1 MSRKIVVGSRESR
14 LAIIQTEKV
23 MEHIRRSHPKIELE
37 MMTMETT
44 GDKRLDV
51 TLDQIGGKGL
61 FVKELDKALLDGRI
75 DLAVHSLK
83 DMPMDESKV
92 IPIVRYSPRE
102 DVRDVLVLPKG
113 AEEWDGRGIIGCSS
127 FRRRIQAKR
136 LFKEAE
142 FRSVR
147 GNVITRLEKLDRG
160 EYDALILAAAG
171 LKRLGLEY
179 RISRYFSTDEIL
191 PAAGQGT
198 MAVQGRIDMNYDFLE
213 GYGKKED
220 AYIAKGERAFVRY
233 LDGGCSSP
241 VAAYGEVIDGQLLM
255 KGLYYMEETG
265 NYAIGSKSGP
275 VEEAEK
281 IGRELAI
288 SMEAE
293 YGNPDLEQ
301 RQKCQGKVWL
311 VGAGPGDIG
320 LMTVKGQAVLEDA
333 DVVVYDHLV
342 GKDILASIRKEK
354 TFIDV
359 GKVAGHHPIPQEEI
373 NQILVREAKKGCKVA
388 RLKGGDPFL
397 FGRGGEELEELARH
411 KIPFEVVPGVT
422 SSLAVPAYNGIPVT
436 HRDYAS
442 SLHIVT
448 GHQKEGQEQPVNYR
462 ALVESEGTLVFL
474 MGVTALPQIMA
485 SLLEAGID
493 PEMPAAVLQDGTT
506 AGQKKVVSTVARLPD
521 AATEADIRPPAIIV
535 VGKVCALSETLS
547 WYEELPLMGMRVLVT
562 RPRELASSMAEKL
575 RLLGADVL
583 EVPAIDT
590 IPVKENHRLRQ
601 SFEKIEEYDWI
612 VFTSQIGVR
621 IFFEE
626 MEKAKVDVRR
636 LHAAKFAVIG
646 EGTARALRQ
655 KGIHADLM
663 PKVYDGVSL
672 ARLLAGQDIE
682 EKKILV
688 PRAAIANPQL
698 VPILQEA
705 KAMVDD
711 IPIYTTIYQQCKGF
725 DLKEEIEKGKI
736 DCVAFTSSST
746 VEGFADVS
754 KGADYSK
761 IKAACIGKQTA
772 CTAQKYG
779 LDCYVAS
786 KATID
791 DLITLI
797 ERIRTER

>member
-1 MSRKIVVGSRESR
+1 M
-14 LAIIQTEKV
+14 
-23 MEHIRRSHPKIELE
+23 
-37 MMTMETT
+37 
-44 GDKRLDV
+44 
-51 TLDQIGGKGL
+51 
-61 FVKELDKALLDGRI
+61 
-75 DLAVHSLK
+75 
-83 DMPMDESKV
+83 
-92 IPIVRYSPRE
+92 
-102 DVRDVLVLPKG
+102 
-113 AEEWDGRGIIGCSS
+113 
-127 FRRRIQAKR
+127 
-136 LFKEAE
+136 
-142 FRSVR
+142 
-147 GNVITRLEKLDRG
+147 
-160 EYDALILAAAG
+160 
-171 LKRLGLEY
+171 
-179 RISRYFSTDEIL
+179 
-191 PAAGQGT
+191 
-198 MAVQGRIDMNYDFLE
+198 
-213 GYGKKED
+213 
-220 AYIAKGERAFVRY
+220 
-233 LDGGCSSP
+233 
-241 VAAYGEVIDGQLLM
+241 
-255 KGLYYMEETG
+255 
-265 NYAIGSKSGP
+265 
-275 VEEAEK
+275 
-281 IGRELAI
+281 
-288 SMEAE
+288 
-293 YGNPDLEQ
+293 
-301 RQKCQGKVWL
+301 
-311 VGAGPGDIG
+311 
-320 LMTVKGQAVLEDA
+320 
-333 DVVVYDHLV
+333 
-342 GKDILASIRKEK
+342 
-354 TFIDV
+354 
-359 GKVAGHHPIPQEEI
+359 
-373 NQILVREAKKGCKVA
+373 
-388 RLKGGDPFL
+388 
-397 FGRGGEELEELARH
+397 
-411 KIPFEVVPGVT
+411 T

-493 PEMPAAVLQDGTT
+493 PEMPAAVLQEGTT
-506 AGQKKVVSTVARLPD
+506 ASQKKVVSTVARLPE
-521 AATEADIRPPAIIV
+521 AAIEAGIRPPAIIV
-535 VGKVCALSETLS
+535 VGKVCALSGMLS

-590 IPVKENHRLRQ
+590 IPVKKNRRLKE
-601 SFEKIEEYDWI
+601 SFEKIEAYDWI

-636 LHAAKFAVIG
+636 LHAARFAVIG
-646 EGTARALRQ
+646 EGTARALRE

-705 KAMVDD
+705 KAIVDD

-746 VEGFADVS
+746 VEGFAAVS

-761 IKAACIGKQTA
+761 IKAACIGEQTA
-772 CTAQKYG
+772 RTAQKYG

-791 DLITLI
+791 DLIALI
-797 ERIRTER
+797 ERIKTER

>member
-1 MSRKIVVGSRESR
+1 
-14 LAIIQTEKV
+14 
-23 MEHIRRSHPKIELE
+23 
-37 MMTMETT
+37 
-44 GDKRLDV
+44 
-51 TLDQIGGKGL
+51 
-61 FVKELDKALLDGRI
+61 
-75 DLAVHSLK
+75 
-83 DMPMDESKV
+83 
-92 IPIVRYSPRE
+92 
-102 DVRDVLVLPKG
+102 
-113 AEEWDGRGIIGCSS
+113 
-127 FRRRIQAKR
+127 
-136 LFKEAE
+136 
-142 FRSVR
+142 
-147 GNVITRLEKLDRG
+147 
-160 EYDALILAAAG
+160 
-171 LKRLGLEY
+171 
-179 RISRYFSTDEIL
+179 
-191 PAAGQGT
+191 
-198 MAVQGRIDMNYDFLE
+198 
-213 GYGKKED
+213 
-220 AYIAKGERAFVRY
+220 
-233 LDGGCSSP
+233 
-241 VAAYGEVIDGQLLM
+241 
-255 KGLYYMEETG
+255 
-265 NYAIGSKSGP
+265 
-275 VEEAEK
+275 
-281 IGRELAI
+281 
-288 SMEAE
+288 
-293 YGNPDLEQ
+293 
-301 RQKCQGKVWL
+301 
-311 VGAGPGDIG
+311 
-320 LMTVKGQAVLEDA
+320 
-333 DVVVYDHLV
+333 
-342 GKDILASIRKEK
+342 
-354 TFIDV
+354 
-359 GKVAGHHPIPQEEI
+359 
-373 NQILVREAKKGCKVA
+373 
-388 RLKGGDPFL
+388 
-397 FGRGGEELEELARH
+397 
-411 KIPFEVVPGVT
+411 
-422 SSLAVPAYNGIPVT
+422 
-436 HRDYAS
+436 
-442 SLHIVT
+442 
-448 GHQKEGQEQPVNYR
+448 
-462 ALVESEGTLVFL
+462 